1 MCELDIG
8 TQKTDSVFRQEN
20 NFLFL
25 DPTGALGE
33 QIFFL
38 RDIMLKR
45 SLKVLQ
51 ELKN

>member
-1 MCELDIG
+1 MGELDIG
-8 TQKTDSVFRQEN
+8 TPKTDSVFRQEN

-33 QIFFL
+33 QIFFFS
-38 RDIMLKR
+38 DIMLKR
-45 SLKVLQ
+45 GLKVVQ